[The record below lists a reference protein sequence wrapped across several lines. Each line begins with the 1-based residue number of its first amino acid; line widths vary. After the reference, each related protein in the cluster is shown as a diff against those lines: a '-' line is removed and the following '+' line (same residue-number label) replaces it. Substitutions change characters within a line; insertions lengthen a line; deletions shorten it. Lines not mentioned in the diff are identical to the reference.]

1 MNSNRR
7 NVVRS
12 ALALA
17 AATAL
22 ILGGCAKNGGD
33 EFIGTWQEK
42 ERKATTMQIER
53 NGDGFLMKTTST
65 NRRGQQNTGSVPAT
79 LKDGIL
85 TYPNGPVT
93 GTVTYVKSDN
103 ELLVSTFAGNFTF
116 TRLK

>member
-1 MNSNRR
+1 MRG
-7 NVVRS
+7 

-17 AATAL
+17 TVTAL
-22 ILGGCAKNGGD
+22 MLGGCGKKGGD

-53 NGDGFLMKTTST
+53 NGDGYIMKTTTT
-65 NRRGQQNTGSVPAT
+65 NRRGVQSSGSVPAT

>member
-1 MNSNRR
+1 MRG
-7 NVVRS
+7 V
-12 ALALA
+12 LALA
-17 AATAL
+17 TVTAL
-22 ILGGCAKNGGD
+22 MLSGCGKQGGD

-42 ERKATTMQIER
+42 ARKSTTMQIER
-53 NGDGFLMKTTST
+53 NGDNFLMKTTSI
-65 NRRGQQNTGSVPAT
+65 NSRGEQSTGSVAAT